1 MTTHVVKKYIKV
13 KGIDFM
19 NKNFI
24 NITAEQSKEGI
35 INANFK
41 SEVKNF
47 NQLISLGGA
56 LIQTF
61 ICSAT
66 EIVQQNTDEEVPN
79 ELIELAIMDALID
92 KIKNLLNMTNE
103 SNEDA
108 VDSFLKDIINGR
120 NKN

>member
-1 MTTHVVKKYIKV
+1 
-13 KGIDFM
+13 M
-19 NKNFI
+19 NNNYI

-35 INANFK
+35 INAK
-41 SEVKNF
+41 CKREVENV

-66 EIVQQNTDEEVPN
+66 EIVQQITDEEVPN

-92 KIKNLLNMTNE
+92 KIKNLLNMNKE
-103 SNEDA
+103 RKEDA
-108 VDSFLKDIINGR
+108 VHSFLKEIINGR